1 MNKPQVVVIYNID
14 QANALVKHGGTVLGS
29 KKHKETKKIG
39 IVFKNDELF
48 KVLMDK
54 WRNYELPK

>member
-1 MNKPQVVVIYNID
+1 MKPQVVVIYNID
-14 QANALVKHGGTVLGS
+14 QANALVKNVGIVLGF

-48 KVLMDK
+48 IVLMDK

>member
-1 MNKPQVVVIYNID
+1 MKPQVVVIYNID
-14 QANALVKHGGTVLGS
+14 QANALVINGGIVLGF

>member
-14 QANALVKHGGTVLGS
+14 QANALVKNGAIVLGF

-39 IVFKNDELF
+39 TVFKNDELF